1 MSYNVEASGLE
12 KLKSPTQEKAPAETE
27 DLAGDQLEQKP
38 SLLHCDALNTF
49 YPRRRKTW
57 GRRDKRRSL
66 CTLDDCNL
74 DDSIMAKA
82 RCGDLWLSERIS

>member
-1 MSYNVEASGLE
+1 MSYNVEPSGLE

-38 SLLHCDALNTF
+38 SLLHCNALNIF

-57 GRRDKRRSL
+57 GQRDYRQSL
-66 CTLDDCNL
+66 CTLDDN
-74 DDSIMAKA
+74 ITAKA
-82 RCGDLWLSERIS
+82 TCGDLWLPEWIS